1 MISLRDFTAA
11 RVALGRAG
19 DSIPTQA
26 LLDFRLAHA
35 RARDTVKAPLDTV
48 SLCSEMTARGW
59 NVTMLRTEAKTRE
72 EYLRR
77 PDRGR
82 KLDIESIQKVAEA
95 RGQCPPAVVVADGLS
110 SVAVHRHALPVLER
124 IVHDLEPA
132 RIWIV
137 QQGRVAVGDHI
148 GELLDAGLSV
158 VILGERPGLSTP
170 DSLGVY
176 LTWKPCLKRTD
187 AERNCVSNIH
197 SLGLSYDE
205 AAHKL
210 RFLINESRRRKL
222 SGVELKESAG
232 RLLG

>member
-1 MISLRDFTAA
+1 MSSLRDFTVA

-19 DSIPTQA
+19 DSIPTEA

-35 RARDTVKAPLDTV
+35 MARDTVKAPLDTV
-48 SLCSEMTARGW
+48 SLGNEMTGRAW
-59 NVTMLRTEAKTRE
+59 SATTLRTEARTRE

-82 KLDIESIQKVAEA
+82 KLDAESIRSVAVA
-95 RGQCPPAVVVADGLS
+95 RERCPTAVVVADGLS
-110 SVAVHRHALPVLER
+110 AVAVHRHAIPLLEQ
-124 IVHDLEPA
+124 IINDLESQQ
-132 RIWIV
+132 IWIV

-148 GELLDAGLSV
+148 GELLEARLSL

-176 LTWKPCLKRTD
+176 LTWNPRLERHD
-187 AERNCVSNIH
+187 AERNCISNIH
-197 SLGLSYDE
+197 SLGLSYSE

-210 RFLINESRRRKL
+210 RFLITEARRRKL

-232 RLLG
+232 KLIS

>member
-1 MISLRDFTAA
+1 MIRLRDFTVA

-19 DSIPTQA
+19 DSIPTEA

-48 SLCSEMTARGW
+48 SLSNEMAYRGW
-59 NVTMLRTEAKTRE
+59 SAKTLRTEAKTRE

-82 KLDIESIQKVAEA
+82 KLDAESIQRVAEA
-95 RGQCPPAVVVADGLS
+95 CGQCPTAVVVADGLS
-110 SVAVHRHALPVLER
+110 AVAVHRHAIPLLEQ
-124 IVHDLEPA
+124 IIPDLESQQ
-132 RIWIV
+132 IWIV

-148 GELLDAGLSV
+148 GELLDARLSL

-176 LTWKPCLKRTD
+176 LTWNPRRERND

-197 SLGLSYDE
+197 SLGLSYGE

-210 RFLINESRRRKL
+210 RFLITEARRRKL
-222 SGVELKESAG
+222 SGVGLKESAG
-232 RLLG
+232 RLIG